1 MKVALE
7 RMRPLE
13 RKMRY
18 QIDKLLALST
28 LGAME
33 GAGSAGTF
41 ASVGREIEEEEKADD
56 EEMETIKKSTTGDGG
71 DPLSFK
77 PDLQGMI
84 KMFEEEDGNDGV
96 SSEGE
101 RYLGF
106 DSFIIYR
113 HSTNSCHCV
122 LLIECTRMHS
132 HPQMVTPPNNI
143 N

>member
-28 LGAME
+28 LGAMG
-33 GAGSAGTF
+33 GAVNAGTF
-41 ASVGREIEEEEKADD
+41 ASVGREVEEEEEKADD
-56 EEMETIKKSTTGDGG
+56 DDEMETIKKGTTTGDGG

-77 PDLQGMI
+77 PDLQGMM

-106 DSFIIYR
+106 DSFY
-113 HSTNSCHCV
+113 C
-122 LLIECTRMHS
+122 
-132 HPQMVTPPNNI
+132 PPSFN
-143 N
+143 

>member
-28 LGAME
+28 LGAMG

-41 ASVGREIEEEEKADD
+41 ASVGREVEEKEKADD
-56 EEMETIKKSTTGDGG
+56 EVMETIKKGATGDGG

-77 PDLQGMI
+77 PDLQGMM
-84 KMFEEEDGNDGV
+84 KMFEEEDGHDGV

-101 RYLGF
+101 RWDL
-106 DSFIIYR
+106 II
-113 HSTNSCHCV
+113 
-122 LLIECTRMHS
+122 
-132 HPQMVTPPNNI
+132 
-143 N
+143 